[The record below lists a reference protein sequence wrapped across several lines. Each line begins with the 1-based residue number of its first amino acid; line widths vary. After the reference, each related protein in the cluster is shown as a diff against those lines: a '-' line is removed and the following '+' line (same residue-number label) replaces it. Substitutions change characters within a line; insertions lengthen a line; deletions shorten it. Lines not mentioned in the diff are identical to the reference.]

1 MTNFEKIKN
10 ELENLEEIYPI
21 CYIAVHKLGLSRN
34 DGECDDTCCQK
45 CEKEVFKWLFEEN
58 EESNSILT
66 DEERKY
72 LSTVFE
78 PFKERIKYVQK
89 EIEIY
94 SGYDTADGEEDEPVT
109 NMAIYI
115 HFLNNTFSGLPFF
128 DEKMF
133 ANMENYKDY
142 TLEELGL

>member
-45 CEKEVFKWLFEEN
+45 CEKEVFKWLLQEYKEP
-58 EESNSILT
+58 ILT
-66 DEERKY
+66 EKEKAY
-72 LSTVFE
+72 LKNVIEPRRNDVTIVTKSLVGKPNEYFTVNVYNKNSYNNGYEGRLLEFIVTE
-78 PFKERIKYVQK
+78 DMPFN
-89 EIEIY
+89 
-94 SGYDTADGEEDEPVT
+94 G
-109 NMAIYI
+109 
-115 HFLNNTFSGLPFF
+115 
-128 DEKMF
+128 
-133 ANMENYKDY
+133 MEQFKHY